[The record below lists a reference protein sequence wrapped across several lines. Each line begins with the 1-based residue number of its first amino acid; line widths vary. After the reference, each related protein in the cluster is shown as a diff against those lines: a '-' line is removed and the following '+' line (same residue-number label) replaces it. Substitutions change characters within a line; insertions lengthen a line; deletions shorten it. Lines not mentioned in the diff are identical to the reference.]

1 MVIIM
6 LAFDLA
12 EKSKKDAVIQYIKLL
27 GLKDPE
33 NVVQESNG
41 IFSHTNTRGKKRIL
55 IPCIRFS
62 EYKRKA
68 KEYPKNR
75 VQKCLGYYVL
85 EVIQ

>member
-1 MVIIM
+1 M
-6 LAFDLA
+6 LVSELV

-62 EYKRKA
+62 EYKRRE
-68 KEYPKNR
+68 KEYQKTK

>member
-1 MVIIM
+1 M

-12 EKSKKDAVIQYIKLL
+12 EKSKKDAVIKYIKLL

-55 IPCIRFS
+55 IPC
-62 EYKRKA
+62 YLL
-68 KEYPKNR
+68 N
-75 VQKCLGYYVL
+75 QM
-85 EVIQ
+85 

>member
-1 MVIIM
+1 M

-27 GLKDPE
+27 GLKD
-33 NVVQESNG
+33 NG

>member
-1 MVIIM
+1 M

-12 EKSKKDAVIQYIKLL
+12 EKSKKDAVIKYIKLL

-62 EYKRKA
+62 EYKRRE
-68 KEYPKNR
+68 KEYQKTK

>member
-1 MVIIM
+1 M

-33 NVVQESNG
+33 NVVQEGNG
-41 IFSHTNTRGKKRIL
+41 VFSHTNTRGKKRIL
-55 IPCIRFS
+55 IHCLRYS

-68 KEYPKNR
+68 KEYPKSR

>member
-1 MVIIM
+1 M

-33 NVVQESNG
+33 NIVQESNG

-55 IPCIRFS
+55 IP
-62 EYKRKA
+62 
-68 KEYPKNR
+68 
-75 VQKCLGYYVL
+75 
-85 EVIQ
+85 

>member
-1 MVIIM
+1 M

-27 GLKDPE
+27 GQKNPE
-33 NVVQESNG
+33 NIVQEG
-41 IFSHTNTRGKKRIL
+41 DGAFSHTNTRGKKRIL
-55 IPCIRFS
+55 IPCITFS

-68 KEYPKNR
+68 KEYPKTKM
-75 VQKCLGYYVL
+75 QKCLGYYVL

>member
-1 MVIIM
+1 M

-12 EKSKKDAVIQYIKLL
+12 EKSKKDAVIKYIKLL

-33 NVVQESNG
+33 NVVQEGNG
-41 IFSHTNTRGKKRIL
+41 VFSHTNTRGKKRIL
-55 IPCIRFS
+55 IPCLRYS

-68 KEYPKNR
+68 KEYPKSR